1 MTPEEVQFV
10 LDSRQATVAL
20 RDLVEWFKCKE
31 HEILE
36 RVTKVVDE
44 HRYQSERLERLLAQE
59 KLVAQRRAKA
69 AK

>member
-1 MTPEEVQFV
+1 VTPEEVQFV
-10 LDSRQATVAL
+10 LDSRQTTVAL

-36 RVTKVVDE
+36 RVTKVADE

-59 KLVAQRRAKA
+59 KAKA